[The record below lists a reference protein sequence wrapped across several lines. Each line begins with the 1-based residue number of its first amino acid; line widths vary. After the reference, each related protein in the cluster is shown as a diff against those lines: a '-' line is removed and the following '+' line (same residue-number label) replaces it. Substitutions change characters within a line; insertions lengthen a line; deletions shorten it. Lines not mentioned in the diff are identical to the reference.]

1 MKKGTIS
8 ILICMFIWGLSF
20 INIKVAIEFL
30 GPMTLGFIRF
40 AIASTLLFLIVKIGK
55 YDHSI
60 EKSDIKHMI
69 STAIFGITLYFFFEN
84 NGIKY
89 TNASIA
95 SLIIAGTPIFTLIGD
110 RIVYKT
116 KLNRVSILAV
126 TINILGVIFIVGKN
140 SRSIL
145 NGSGIGYLFMLG
157 AVISWVAFS
166 LLSKKLYTKYSS
178 LVITFYQSIFGTIMF
193 FPFIFFEKN
202 RFDII
207 TKEAIIHILI
217 LAVFASAVAMILYTK
232 SMEQLGP
239 FVSSLYLN
247 LIPLVTLLFAFLLL
261 GEKLSFNEFIGG
273 GLILVSVIIP
283 RLEFRQKARD

>member
-20 INIKVAIEFL
+20 INIKVAIEFV

-40 AIASTLLFLIVKIGK
+40 AIASTLLFVIVKLGK
-55 YDHSI
+55 YDYKI
-60 EKSDIKHMI
+60 ERKDIKHMI

-95 SLIIAGTPIFTLIGD
+95 SLIIAGIPIFTLIGD
-110 RIVYKT
+110 RLVYKT
-116 KLNRVSILAV
+116 KMNTLSITAV
-126 TINILGVIFIVGKN
+126 IINLLGVFLIVGRN
-140 SRSIL
+140 VRNIFNAS
-145 NGSGIGYLFMLG
+145 GSGYLYMLG
-157 AVISWVAFS
+157 AVLSWVAYS

-178 LVITFYQSIFGTIMF
+178 LIITLYQSIFGTIMF
-193 FPFIFFEKN
+193 LPFIFFEEN
-202 RFDII
+202 HFDII
-207 TKEAIIHILI
+207 TGEAIINILI
-217 LAVFASAVAMILYTK
+217 LAVFASAIAMILYTK
-232 SMEQLGP
+232 SMEQLGA

-247 LIPLVTLLFAFLLL
+247 LIPIVTIAFGFLLL
-261 GEKLSFNEFIGG
+261 GEKLSLMEFAGG

-283 RLEFRQKARD
+283 RLEFSRKARD